1 MELGMPFVFY
11 NYNAS
16 LAFGECFDHI
26 EDSSKIDWPLFFE
39 TPKLGGYCK
48 YWKSMHDNAR
58 YAQRMETRQAE
69 FLVRDRMPL
78 ELILGIGTS
87 SELTRATVEQTTQ
100 AHGVAVPVRSKPEW
114 YY

>member
-16 LAFGECFDHI
+16 LAFVECFDHI
-26 EDSSKIDWPLFFE
+26 EDLSKIDWPLFFE

-58 YAQRMETRQAE
+58 YARRMETRQAE
-69 FLVRDRMPL
+69 FLVHDRMPL
-78 ELILGIGTS
+78 ELIIGIERRTNRP
-87 SELTRATVEQTTQ
+87 E
-100 AHGVAVPVRSKPEW
+100 PRSNRLPERVGQQCR
-114 YY
+114 